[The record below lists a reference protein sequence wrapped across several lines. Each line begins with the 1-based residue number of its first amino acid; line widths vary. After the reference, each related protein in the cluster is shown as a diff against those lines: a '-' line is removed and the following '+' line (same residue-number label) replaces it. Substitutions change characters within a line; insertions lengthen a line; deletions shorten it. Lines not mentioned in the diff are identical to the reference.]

1 MSQQFENQKKDDK
14 RRSRRRQIPAS
25 AQVVQGDSADVVP
38 EITKL
43 VDASSDGIL
52 FATDREYRVGMKLFV
67 RFPFPTSPKQTGTV
81 VRVEELPDGHR
92 RVAVRF
98 E

>member
-1 MSQQFENQKKDDK
+1 MSQQFENKDDK

-25 AQVVQGDSADVVP
+25 AQVVQWDSPNAVP
-38 EITKL
+38 EIAKL
-43 VDASSDGIL
+43 VDVSSDGIL
-52 FATDREYRVGMKLFV
+52 FETDREYRVGMKLFV
-67 RFPFPTSPKQTGTV
+67 RFPLPTSPKQAGTV

-92 RVAVRF
+92 RVAVRL

>member
-1 MSQQFENQKKDDK
+1 MSQQFENTKNDK
-14 RRSRRRQIPAS
+14 RRSRRRQIPAR

-38 EITKL
+38 ENIKL
-43 VDASSDGIL
+43 VDVSSDGIL
-52 FATDREYRVGMKLFV
+52 FATDREYQVGMKLFA
-67 RFPFPTSPKQTGTV
+67 RFPYPTSPKQTGTV

-92 RVAVRF
+92 RVAARF